1 MTAVEIVVLIVAVI
15 VSIALL
21 GRIGG
26 IDFFGH
32 GTVGDKSVRGRL
44 RSRAERASIDRDR
57 DLTNYT
63 SRGGHRQDPP
73 GLRKP
78 PNEGGLL

>member
-1 MTAVEIVVLIVAVI
+1 MTAVEIVVLVVAVI
-15 VSIALL
+15 VAIALL
-21 GRIGG
+21 GRFGG
-26 IDFFGH
+26 EFFGG
-32 GTVGDKSVRGRL
+32 GTVGDKSTRGRL

-57 DLTNYT
+57 DLTKYT

>member
-1 MTAVEIVVLIVAVI
+1 MTAVEIVVLVVAVI
-15 VSIALL
+15 VAVGLL
-21 GRIGG
+21 GRFGG
-26 IDFFGH
+26 DFFGG
-32 GTVGDKSVRGRL
+32 GTVGDRSTRGRF

-57 DLTNYT
+57 DLTNY
-63 SRGGHRQDPP
+63 SPRGGHHQDPP

>member
-1 MTAVEIVVLIVAVI
+1 MTAVEIVVLVVAVI

-21 GRIGG
+21 GRFGG
-26 IDFFGH
+26 EFFGG
-32 GTVGDKSVRGRL
+32 GTVGDKSTRGRL